1 MIRARNYHLFSK
13 RKNGSG
19 PKRPDPYMDH
29 IRTLSVIDNVIT
41 ILTTLS
47 NYANS
52 EKYLIVL
59 TI

>member
-1 MIRARNYHLFSK
+1 
-13 RKNGSG
+13 
-19 PKRPDPYMDH
+19 MDH